1 MLPTNF
7 TIKVGLDWLPCPLSK
22 VISIRSP
29 SIMNKNIL
37 AVCIACFVFVA
48 GADASEYSV
57 VVSRQTKEQ
66 PGWQAVVDAL
76 LARHSKA
83 VVLVWH
89 EDVSEVLPV
98 LQKQHPRHTCFVAR
112 REEAGRDF
120 VAAVHR
126 LTRQYDSD
134 PYTDTL
140 WGILT
145 GYDAENALAIAK
157 TDKPLAVKKVAS
169 GTELALELC
178 EQGGRYDGLGKN
190 KKVTKEIGGVP
201 TEQQGPSD
209 TTRALADT
217 LTKGAADLFVTSG
230 HATERNW
237 QIGFRYKNGTFR
249 SKQGQ
254 MFGFPLEGKSFKISS
269 SEPRIYMAIGNCLM
283 GHIDGPDA
291 MALAWMNGL
300 GVRQMV
306 GYTVVT
312 WYGYGGWGVLD
323 YFTEQPGRYTL
334 TEAFHANQHAL
345 IHRLDHC
352 FDGVTG
358 VSLEPG
364 SQRLPVVPPNSVGK
378 QLGLSAA
385 DCRGL
390 LWDRDTV
397 AFYGDPAWEARL
409 PPQPKAY
416 GQKLV
421 VEGDT
426 YTLTITPHLASKS
439 FEPVNTNGAQRGW
452 RPIVQLLDHRI
463 QKASLLSGDDLG
475 VVITDDFI
483 LVPNPR
489 VVDSDRDYVIKFKA
503 ERVD

>member
-1 MLPTNF
+1 
-7 TIKVGLDWLPCPLSK
+7 
-22 VISIRSP
+22 
-29 SIMNKNIL
+29 MNRIIL
-37 AVCIACFVFVA
+37 AACTACLFLLTI
-48 GADASEYSV
+48 ADAAEYSV
-57 VVSRQTKEQ
+57 VVSRQTRQMPE
-66 PGWQAVVDAL
+66 WLAVVDAL
-76 LARHSKA
+76 RDRHPDA
-83 VVLVWH
+83 VVLIWD
-89 EDVSEVLPV
+89 EDVSEVLPA
-98 LQKQHPRHTCFVAR
+98 LQEQHPRYTCFVAQ

-120 VAAVHR
+120 VAAVHN
-126 LTRQYDSD
+126 LTRRYDSD

-145 GYDAENALAIAK
+145 GYDAANALAIAK

-178 EQGGRYDGLGKN
+178 EQGVWYDELVKN
-190 KKVTKEIGGVP
+190 RKVSKDVGGVP

-217 LTKGAADLFVTSG
+217 LTKGSADLFVTSG

-249 SKQGQ
+249 SRQGQ
-254 MFGFPLEGKSFKISS
+254 MFGFPLQGEPFEISS
-269 SEPRIYMAIGNCLM
+269 SEPRVYMAIGNCLM

-334 TEAFHANQHAL
+334 TEAFHANHHAL
-345 IHRLDHC
+345 IHRLEHC
-352 FDGVTG
+352 FDGVTR
-358 VSLEPG
+358 VPLVPG
-364 SQRLPVVPPNSVGK
+364 SQRLPAVKPNSVGR
-378 QLGLSAA
+378 QLGLSEA

-409 PPQPKAY
+409 PSRPKAY
-416 GQKLV
+416 EQKLEV
-421 VEGDT
+421 KGDT
-426 YTLTITPHLASKS
+426 YTLTISPRLDSKS
-439 FEPVNTNGAQRGW
+439 FQPVNTNGAQRGW

-463 QKASLLSGDDLG
+463 QQASLLIGDDLG
-475 VVITDDFI
+475 AVITDDFI
-483 LVPNPR
+483 LIPNPR
-489 VVDSDRDYVIKFKA
+489 VVDPDRNYVVKFKA
-503 ERVD
+503 KKVD

>member
-1 MLPTNF
+1 MR
-7 TIKVGLDWLPCPLSK
+7 SK
-22 VISIRSP
+22 PVMKRS
-29 SIMNKNIL
+29 IL
-37 AVCIACFVFVA
+37 ALCTSCLISLAVVQ
-48 GADASEYSV
+48 ASEYSV
-57 VVSRQTKEQ
+57 VVSRQTKQRPE
-66 PGWQAVVDAL
+66 WQSVVDAL
-76 LARHSKA
+76 LERHSNA
-83 VVLVWH
+83 VVLVW
-89 EDVSEVLPV
+89 EKEVSEVLPL
-98 LQKQHPRHTCFVAR
+98 LQDQHPRHTCFVAR
-112 REEAGRDF
+112 PEEAGRGF
-120 VAAVHR
+120 VAAVHQ
-126 LTRQYDSD
+126 LTRQYDPD

-145 GYDAENALAIAK
+145 GYDAANALAIAK
-157 TDKPLAVKKVAS
+157 TDAPLNVKKIAS

-178 EQGGRYDGLGKN
+178 EQGVWYDELVKN
-190 KKVTKEIGGVP
+190 KKVSKDVGGVP

-217 LTKGAADLFVTSG
+217 LTTGAADLFVTSG

-237 QIGFRYKNGTFR
+237 QIGFRYKNGTFK

-254 MFGFPLEGKSFKISS
+254 MFGVPLQGKPFPIAS
-269 SEPRIYMAIGNCLM
+269 SEPRVYMAIGNCLM

-334 TEAFHANQHAL
+334 SEAFHANHHAL

-352 FDGVTG
+352 FDGVTDIA
-358 VSLEPG
+358 LEPG
-364 SQRLPVVPPNSVGK
+364 SQRLPAVDPNSVGK
-378 QLGLSAA
+378 QLGLSPA

-409 PPQPKAY
+409 SSRPKAY
-416 GQKLV
+416 GQKL
-421 VEGDT
+421 EIQGNT
-426 YTLTITPHLASKS
+426 YTLTITPQLESRS

-463 QKASLLSGDDLG
+463 HQIALTSGDDLG
-475 VVITDDFI
+475 VVIADDFI
-483 LVPNPR
+483 LMPNPR
-489 VVDSDRDYVIKFKA
+489 TVDQNREYVIQFTAK
-503 ERVD
+503 RVD